1 MATVWAWRAGTGD
14 LSKNT
19 GDWSKNNPDQTGWS
33 HQVKFSDLKDLL
45 QKLNALQPSIKGQIT
60 KLGIVAHGDE
70 AGVVEIG
77 PKLTVDTAASIAA
90 DLQQLDGFLASYA
103 RLIFVSCIAGEGKR
117 GNSFLNLLSGRF
129 FLHRHVIGFDVFGL
143 YNALGLSSPGEV
155 GAADLFKNPIAAGP
169 KGKGPFLT
177 EYSWYAKWSLDGRV
191 IKKSAND
198 EGVLTHTSQTVS
210 GIKAVEAMVAAHL
223 TSVVSVAIQSNALR
237 NQISGLSKS
246 VVAGKVKV
254 MSAAELTKLAG
265 TPHHQGVVGVWDKM
279 LTLQKCADPHC
290 PGHASSADFCE
301 VFVNQFPNGPLR

>member
-1 MATVWAWRAGTGD
+1 MATVWAWRTD
-14 LSKNT
+14 T

-60 KLGIVAHGDE
+60 KLGIVAHGDA

-103 RLIFVSCIAGEGKR
+103 RLIFFSCIAGSDER
-117 GNSFLNLLSGRF
+117 GTSFLNLLSGRF

-143 YNALGLSSPGEV
+143 YNALSLSSPGEV
-155 GAADLFKNPIAAGP
+155 GASNQNKKSTPAGP
-169 KGKGPFLT
+169 KGKDPFLT
-177 EYSWYAKWSLDGRV
+177 EYSWYAKWSLDGRI
-191 IKKSAND
+191 IKKSVKDQGA
-198 EGVLTHTSQTVS
+198 LTYSSQVVS
-210 GIKAVEAMVAAHL
+210 GIKAVEAMIAAHL
-223 TSVVSVAIQSNALR
+223 TSVVSVAIQNDALR
-237 NQISGLSKS
+237 SRISGLSKS
-246 VVAGKVKV
+246 LVAGKVKV

-301 VFVNQFPNGPLR
+301 AFVNQFPNGPLR